1 MAEAAELD
9 VEDVTVR
16 YGGAEAVS
24 SASITAARGTI
35 TALVG
40 PNGAGKSSLLNA
52 LIGAVPATA
61 KRIAVRERPI
71 ERLDTTSRVAAGL
84 VLVPQGRQIFP
95 HLTVRENLQV
105 IADGLRLPQ
114 QTVADALDRFP
125 ILAERRRLPAGILS
139 GGEQQMLALA
149 RALMTSPKVLLL
161 DEPTLG
167 LAPIIVAEIVRTIA
181 ALAASGIAI
190 VIAEPSMRLIRGRID
205 HGYVMLRGR
214 IVAEAHDADG
224 LEREYLRLMGM
235 EHKAPLERERP
246 NGKGQGWTSG

>member
-1 MAEAAELD
+1 MVGPVQLEA
-9 VEDVTVR
+9 EDVTVR

-24 SASITAARGTI
+24 RASIRATRGAV

-40 PNGAGKSSLLNA
+40 PNGAGKSSLFDA
-52 LIGAVPATA
+52 LIGAVPAAA
-61 KRIAVRERPI
+61 KQIAVGERRI
-71 ERLDTTSRVAAGL
+71 ERLTTTARVAAGL

-105 IADGLRLPQ
+105 VADGLRLPHRS
-114 QTVADALDRFP
+114 VAEALDRFS
-125 ILAERRRLPAGILS
+125 ILAERSRLPAGILS
-139 GGEQQMLALA
+139 GGEQQMLALS

-181 ALAASGIAI
+181 MLAETGIAI
-190 VIAEPSMRLIRGRID
+190 VIAEPSIRLIRGRID

-214 IVAEAHDADG
+214 IAAEADSAEG
-224 LEREYLRLMGM
+224 LERDYLRLMGM
-235 EHKAPLERERP
+235 DHETRA
-246 NGKGQGWTSG
+246 GATQ

>member
-1 MAEAAELD
+1 MTDRAELD
-9 VEDVTVR
+9 AAEVTVR

-24 SASITAARGTI
+24 KASITAARGAI
-35 TALVG
+35 TVLVG

-52 LIGAVPATA
+52 LIGAVSAAATQ
-61 KRIAVRERPI
+61 ITVGGRPI
-71 ERLDTTSRVAAGL
+71 ERLDTTARVASGL

-105 IADGLRLPQ
+105 IADGLRLPHH
-114 QTVADALDRFP
+114 TVGDALDRFP
-125 ILAERRRLPAGILS
+125 ILAQRSRLPAGILS
-139 GGEQQMLALA
+139 GGEQQMLALS

-181 ALAASGIAI
+181 ALAETGIAI
-190 VIAEPSMRLIRGRID
+190 VIAEPSIRLIRGRID

-214 IVAEAHDADG
+214 IAAESNDADG
-224 LEREYLRLMGM
+224 LERDYLRLMGM
-235 EHKAPLERERP
+235 DHAVPREHGRMNE
-246 NGKGQGWTSG
+246 KG